1 MSFLNQLKSQAH
13 ALRDQHSAQQHTA
26 ETLVAQTEAACKTI
40 ASYLADLA
48 QQLNVITPPAPAFSL
63 DGKTSWPAMRLVDF
77 RCDVR
82 QKRLRGVDVVDYI
95 GMGWRVVPLDG
106 PPVKGVVSVNFPPE
120 LERVE
125 SRLTLGR
132 LKHDRQD
139 IRHPESRK
147 LLCIRFEYLTEL
159 MGSVRI
165 TPDHDQAQLAFRIS
179 NANGFD
185 VLSAERPVADIN
197 QGLLD
202 ELARLL
208 LAQPNRFL

>member
-13 ALRDQHSAQQHTA
+13 ALRDQHSAQQQSA
-26 ETLVAQTEAACKTI
+26 ENRVAQTESACKTI
-40 ASYLADLA
+40 SNYLADLA

-63 DGKTSWPAMRLVDF
+63 DGKTAWPAMRMLDF

-82 QKRLRGVDVVDYI
+82 LKRLRGADVVDYI
-95 GMGWRVVPLDG
+95 GMGWRVVPQEG
-106 PPVKGVVSVNFPPE
+106 PPVKGVVSVNFPPD

-132 LKHDRQD
+132 LKHDREEV
-139 IRHPESRK
+139 RHPESRK
-147 LLCIRFEYLTEL
+147 LLSIRFEYLTEL

-165 TPDHDQAQLAFRIS
+165 TPDHDLAQLAFRIS

-185 VLSAERPVADIN
+185 VLNTERPVADIH

-208 LAQPNRFL
+208 LSQPNRFL